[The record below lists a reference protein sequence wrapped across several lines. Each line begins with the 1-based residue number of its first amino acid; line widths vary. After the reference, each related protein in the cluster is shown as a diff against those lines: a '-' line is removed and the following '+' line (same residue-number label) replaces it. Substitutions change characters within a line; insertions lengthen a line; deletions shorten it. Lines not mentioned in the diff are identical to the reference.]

1 MPKLRSLDLSEAA
14 IHDFTPL
21 KQAKS
26 LKELEVSGLDREQLC
41 SLAELASL
49 EKLTLVGLLLELKR
63 RWKC

>member
-1 MPKLRSLDLSEAA
+1 M
-14 IHDFTPL
+14 
-21 KQAKS
+21 
-26 LKELEVSGLDREQLC
+26 KELEVSGLDREQLC